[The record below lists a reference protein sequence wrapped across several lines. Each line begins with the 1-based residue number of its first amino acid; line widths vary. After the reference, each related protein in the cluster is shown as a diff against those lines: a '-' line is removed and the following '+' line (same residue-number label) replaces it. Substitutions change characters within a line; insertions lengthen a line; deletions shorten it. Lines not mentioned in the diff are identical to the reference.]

1 MEYLKIFTGLATG
14 LTIVMGL
21 FEISEK
27 IKDKKLVRNDGFWR
41 YKISNPTPSNP
52 LLNLAICIE
61 DNQNTNS
68 KKGYFFN
75 SADFDCITR
84 VIENFSVNRIF
95 SGLFILEKNPI
106 NDEIKNHI
114 PFAIAICLRN
124 RLYLINFN
132 KKKCSL
138 PRFSQFVYQSNLSYF
153 LF

>member
-1 MEYLKIFTGLATG
+1 MEYLKILTGLATG
-14 LTIVMGL
+14 LTIVL
-21 FEISEK
+21 SIFEILEK

-41 YKISNPTPSNP
+41 CEISNPTTSNA

-61 DNQNTNS
+61 DNHNKNF

-75 SADFDCITR
+75 STDFNGITR

-106 NDEIKNHI
+106 NVEIKNQI
-114 PFAIAICLRN
+114 PFGIAICLRK

-138 PRFSQFVYQSNLSYF
+138 PRFSQFVYQSNLSNF
-153 LF
+153 IF

>member
-1 MEYLKIFTGLATG
+1 MEYLKIFTGLTTG
-14 LTIVMGL
+14 LTIVLGI

-41 YKISNPTPSNP
+41 CKISNSNTANP
-52 LLNLAICIE
+52 LTNVAICIE
-61 DNQNTNS
+61 NNHNTNS

-84 VIENFSVNRIF
+84 VTEKFSVNRIF
-95 SGLFILEKNPI
+95 SGLFILEKNPL

-114 PFAIAICLRN
+114 PFGIAICLRN
-124 RLYLINFN
+124 RLYLLNFN

-138 PRFSQFVYQSNLSYF
+138 PRFSQFIYQSNLSF
-153 LF
+153 FFF